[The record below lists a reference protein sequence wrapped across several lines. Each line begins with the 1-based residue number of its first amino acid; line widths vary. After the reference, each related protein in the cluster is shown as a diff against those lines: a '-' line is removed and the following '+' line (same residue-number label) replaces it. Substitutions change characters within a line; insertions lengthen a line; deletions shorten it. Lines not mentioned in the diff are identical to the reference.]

1 MTGRHDL
8 PSLLRLPAVAE
19 AVLGAAPAWLWDVE
33 AGRVVAASAAGAAF
47 FEAPDPAAL
56 ATRTF
61 DMRRPAMMQLA
72 RLSGQ
77 LPADGAPRMAMLRF
91 FVGLRDVSFAGRCR
105 LVDPF
110 RRDLVLVLAIGLA
123 PDRRPLAERAATVF
137 GALAA
142 PVALRGPQ
150 GEIYR
155 NAAAVGAALPA
166 DAPSAVRL
174 AVPDGSLELV
184 LGDAGG
190 EASASG
196 AGEAAPV
203 DGRSAPPPAGTAGS
217 GGGASETEAGDA
229 APGSSGR
236 EPVSAVTQP
245 PAAPGP
251 RRLPETRRFTF
262 LLDADGRFAEIGAG
276 FAGIVGP
283 AAADVAGRHWPE
295 IAAEYRLDPDGRIAA
310 ALASRDT
317 WSDILVDW
325 PTDYGDAVRLRLSA
339 LPRYAEGRAFAGFR
353 GFADALAILPL
364 SGPAAT
370 ESPPTPSAPAG
381 PGDPG
386 GTDTPPAGEEAADQP
401 DGDEVRAG
409 DVVFAEPEDRQ
420 QVTAEAPDGHS
431 PRIIRLKPALP
442 EPAEEGS
449 GLNERERTA
458 FRAIARALGARLPD
472 EDAPPAEAAGD
483 TPQGGPDRPDAPGM
497 PGTDPQ
503 SAAAAAGRDD
513 GDGGELPPATDD
525 AGDDAPEQDPRPGA
539 CAVEAAAP
547 PGDEAESGVAAADA
561 PPLAMSEAA
570 ASEPASGPVGS
581 ESDPSGIAARGPA
594 AAGPVAAAVPEADS
608 PPDIADSPADTAAAA
623 PAIGPALIGEILDRV
638 PLGLAVVR
646 DARILVANRAFL
658 ELFAFEDLA
667 DLESAGGLAGLL
679 EGRAPTEDDEHAHVV
694 ARRRDGTL
702 MPVAMHLARTPWVGG
717 PAMLLSARPPEPA
730 PTPATP
736 LPEASAPREAPV
748 DTELADL
755 RAVVAMA
762 VDGVLVLGPDGAIA
776 SANPGA
782 RRLLAG
788 LDGELL
794 GRPLVDCVAPGSR
807 SHALDLIEGLKAGGV
822 PSVLAEGREIR
833 LIAPDG
839 EGTPVHMKVGRIGSG
854 QPPRF
859 CAVLRDLTDRKAAEE
874 ALVEARRRAEEASA
888 QKSDFLAKISHEIR
902 TPLNGIIGFSE
913 VMGEERFG
921 PLGNERY
928 REYVRDI
935 RASGEH
941 IMSLVNDLLDLS
953 KVEAGKLD
961 LAFAG
966 VRLNDLVEQTVAIVG
981 PQANRAQ
988 IIIRTSL
995 AATLPPVVAD
1005 ARSIRQVVLNLL
1017 SNAIKFTLPGGQV
1030 FVSTVHDETGE
1041 VVLRVRDTGIGMS
1054 ETEITAAME
1063 PFRQLAVAGSE
1074 RERGTGLGLPL
1085 SKALTEANRASFTIT
1100 SRTGEGTMIEIRFP
1114 QNRVLSE

>member
-19 AVLGAAPAWLWDVE
+19 AVLGVAPAWLWDVE
-33 AGRVVAASAAGAAF
+33 AGRVVTASAVGAAF
-47 FEAPDPAAL
+47 FEARDPAAL
-56 ATRTF
+56 AMRSF
-61 DMRRPAMMQLA
+61 DMGRPGMTQLA
-72 RLSGQ
+72 RLPGQ
-77 LPADGAPRMAMLRF
+77 LPADGTPRMAMLRF
-91 FVGLRDVSFAGRCR
+91 FVRLRDVSVAGRCR
-105 LVDPF
+105 LVDPH
-110 RRDLVLVLAIGLA
+110 RRNLVLVLAIGLA

-137 GALAA
+137 GALAL
-142 PVALRGPQ
+142 PVLLRGSQ

-155 NAAAVGAALPA
+155 NPAAAAAELST
-166 DAPSAVRL
+166 DAPAAVRL
-174 AVPDGSLELV
+174 ALPEGSLELV
-184 LGDAGG
+184 LGAVADEVADVDAH
-190 EASASG
+190 EAVATVGS
-196 AGEAAPV
+196 
-203 DGRSAPPPAGTAGS
+203 SAPPPAATGGS
-217 GGGASETEAGDA
+217 GGEGTAPESGTDVSPGPSGSEPVSPVRPPAA
-229 APGSSGR
+229 APG
-236 EPVSAVTQP
+236 Q
-245 PAAPGP
+245 

-262 LLDADGRFAEIGAG
+262 LLDADGRFVEIGAG

-283 AAADVAGRHWPE
+283 RAAAVAGRRWPDV
-295 IAAEYRLDPDGRIAA
+295 AAQHGLDPDGRIAA

-339 LPRYAEGRAFAGFR
+339 LPRYGEGRAFAGFR
-353 GFADALAILPL
+353 GFADALAILSPATQPGAG
-364 SGPAAT
+364 SAPIDPVPATPAPAAPDVCDAT
-370 ESPPTPSAPAG
+370 DAPPEG
-381 PGDPG
+381 LN
-386 GTDTPPAGEEAADQP
+386 AAQQP
-401 DGDEVRAG
+401 DGGDVGAG
-409 DVVFAEPEDRQ
+409 DVVFAEPEDLQ
-420 QVTAEAPDGHS
+420 PVAAGAPAGQT
-431 PRIIRLKPALP
+431 PRIVRLKPIPAAP
-442 EPAEEGS
+442 EAGEGA
-449 GLNERERTA
+449 GLNERERNA
-458 FRAIARALGARLPD
+458 FRAIARALGARLPE
-472 EDAPPAEAAGD
+472 EDAPQAATDAATPA
-483 TPQGGPDRPDAPGM
+483 DAPDGE
-497 PGTDPQ
+497 PT
-503 SAAAAAGRDD
+503 AAAAGAATPHAESGRSESGAADLADTASQVAATPDD
-513 GDGGELPPATDD
+513 GPRGDGANLASALDAVGEDATAQASPPSACSRQ
-525 AGDDAPEQDPRPGA
+525 AMAEPGD
-539 CAVEAAAP
+539 AAAP
-547 PGDEAESGVAAADA
+547 AAAPDA
-561 PPLAMSEAA
+561 SSPAASEAA
-570 ASEPASGPVGS
+570 ASES
-581 ESDPSGIAARGPA
+581 A
-594 AAGPVAAAVPEADS
+594 AAGQEATIPPAVPAW
-608 PPDIADSPADTAAAA
+608 
-623 PAIGPALIGEILDRV
+623 IGEVLDRV

-646 DARILVANRAFL
+646 DARILFANRAFL
-658 ELFAFEDLA
+658 ELFAFDDLA
-667 DLESAGGLAGLL
+667 DLEAAGGLAGLL

-702 MPVAMHLARTPWVGG
+702 MPVAMHLARTPWAGG
-717 PAMLLSARPPEPA
+717 PAMLLSARLPEPA
-730 PTPATP
+730 PTSAVP
-736 LPEASAPREAPV
+736 LPQTPTPREAPV

-762 VDGVLVLGPDGAIA
+762 VDGVLVLGPDGAIV

-794 GRPLVDCVAPGSR
+794 GRPFVDCVAPGSR
-807 SHALDLIEGLKAGGV
+807 SHAIDLIEGLKAGGV

-833 LIAPDG
+833 LIAGDG
-839 EGTPVHMKVGRIGSG
+839 EGTPVHMKVGRIGTG
-854 QPPRF
+854 QPARF

-988 IIIRTSL
+988 IIVRTSL
-995 AATLPPVVAD
+995 APNLPPVVAD

-1054 ETEITAAME
+1054 ETEITAALE
-1063 PFRQLAVAGSE
+1063 PFRQLAVAGSD

-1085 SKALTEANRASFTIT
+1085 SKALTEANRASFAIT
-1100 SRTGEGTMIEIRFP
+1100 SRPGEGTMIEIRFP